1 MKPAMSK
8 AIPTSFAAAFLLAGF
23 AFPLA
28 AHAQWQDQVSPADLD
43 RLSHLSEIREAAL
56 ADAGRGAGRGDVRVI
71 DRVMRAKGRTVPA
84 NTLTGD
90 WRCRQIKLGRM
101 SAFMVYD
108 RWFTCTIRPVRGGL
122 LLEKAGGSQSFAG
135 HLFPENGAWVYV
147 GASHVRG
154 EPRHGYSGASPAL
167 GAGVTHDDQVG
178 LLTGIGDNHLRLE
191 IPALQESLLDVVEFA
206 R

>member
-1 MKPAMSK
+1 MAMRK
-8 AIPTSFAAAFLLAGF
+8 GIPTSFAGAFLLA
-23 AFPLA
+23 AIPVQ
-28 AHAQWQDQVSPADLD
+28 AQWQDRISSADLE

-56 ADAGRGAGRGDVRVI
+56 ADAGRGPGRGDVRVI
-71 DRVMRAKGRTVPA
+71 DRLMRPQGRTVPA
-84 NTLTGD
+84 NALAGD

-122 LLEKAGGSQSFAG
+122 LLEKSGGSQGFAG
-135 HLFPENGAWVYV
+135 QLFPENGAWVYV

-154 EPRHGYSGASPAL
+154 QPRHGYSGASSAL

-191 IPALQESLLDVVEFA
+191 IPAVQESLLDVVEFT

>member
-1 MKPAMSK
+1 MAMRK
-8 AIPTSFAAAFLLAGF
+8 GIPTSFAAALF
-23 AFPLA
+23 LA
-28 AHAQWQDQVSPADLD
+28 AIPAQAQWHDRISPADLE

-56 ADAGRGAGRGDVRVI
+56 ADAGRGPGRGDVRAI
-71 DRVMRAKGRTVPA
+71 DRVMRVEGRTVPA
-84 NTLTGD
+84 NALTGD

-122 LLEKAGGSQSFAG
+122 LLEKAGGSQAFAG
-135 HLFPENGAWVYV
+135 TLFPENGAWVYI
-147 GASHVRG
+147 GASRVRG
-154 EPRHGYSGASPAL
+154 EPRHVYSGASSAL
-167 GAGVTHDDQVG
+167 GAQVTPGDQIG

-191 IPALQESLLDVVEFA
+191 IPAMRESLLDVVELV